1 MDKEGFYCEEVTPA
15 TDLENKMSLLHAE
28 LTDPYD
34 RPASIPPDEPYVDL
48 GLIGKSEISDIF
60 FKYKHIF
67 NKIHS
72 IKINRIQLK

>member
-15 TDLENKMSLLHAE
+15 TDLENKMSTLHAE

-48 GLIGKSEISDIF
+48 GLIG
-60 FKYKHIF
+60 
-67 NKIHS
+67 
-72 IKINRIQLK
+72 